1 MPSSLCAIGP
11 HARTFAASPHAVA
24 ESLLGSGRSR
34 CPACRIR
41 FGIECCAAAVAA
53 YDTQHPR
60 VAPRP
65 CIALGARWP
74 AAPIQPAPPHPPASN
89 LPYPTPQSGDPFV
102 MVPNVLGM
110 AAGAV
115 QLALF
120 AKFGIYRGP
129 PKAEDT
135 RV

>member
-1 MPSSLCAIGP
+1 MCTHTSQ
-11 HARTFAASPHAVA
+11 T
-24 ESLLGSGRSR
+24 
-34 CPACRIR
+34 
-41 FGIECCAAAVAA
+41 
-53 YDTQHPR
+53 
-60 VAPRP
+60 
-65 CIALGARWP
+65 
-74 AAPIQPAPPHPPASN
+74 
-89 LPYPTPQSGDPFV
+89 GDPFV

-120 AKFGIYRGP
+120 AKFGVYHGP